1 MMPIESPFAGRRLRR
16 VAAILSAVTLLALG
30 ATGCGGGGGESAS
43 AEPPPPANGGGGGGS
58 SSSSGG
64 GGGGTGT
71 GSASLSWVA
80 PTQRT
85 DGSPFSDLA
94 GYRIYYGTTPN
105 SYQNTV
111 NVQGAGMTRYV
122 VENLSQGTWYFR
134 IAAVDSAGT
143 ESAPSNSAS
152 KTVS

>member
-1 MMPIESPFAGRRLRR
+1 MPIESSFAGRRLRR

-30 ATGCGGGGGESAS
+30 ATGCGGGGGSVSAS
-43 AEPPPPANGGGGGGS
+43 PPPPSGGGS
-58 SSSSGG
+58 SS
-64 GGGGTGT
+64 GGGTGV

-85 DGSPFSDLA
+85 DGSPFTSLA

-105 SYQNTV
+105 SYSNTV
-111 NVQGAGMTRYV
+111 FVQGAGMNRYV
-122 VENLSQGTWYFR
+122 VENLTTGTWYFM
-134 IAAVDSAGT
+134 IAAVDGT
-143 ESAPSNSAS
+143 GAESAPSNSAS